1 MIDNTILGYAIL
13 DYFSEKGMD
22 VLDTYI
28 PLFCKAIV
36 AENLEVVDRDS
47 MKRILSARY
56 GLNAITLGAIDS
68 ILKRMVAKDYL
79 KRDHYELCINKAKAI
94 DYVNENPEADVEK
107 DFYYLVQK
115 ISRYAKDVF
124 NENYSIE
131 DTSESLIVFLDK
143 HGSEFVFDKDN
154 VVNKLTRQKAKKQIG
169 YVIST
174 YILNAYEKNYDDIKI
189 LTKLAKGRILARVV
203 TLSEFDSYI
212 GKLDKVKVALDAP
225 VIFNLLGLNGD
236 SGYNLTLELLNILK
250 NNGAKFIIFSNN
262 YCEITN
268 TLNNAIWRLRTHQW
282 EYDKSSRVLKYA
294 IRNRLNDYYIQTKL
308 SQVDSLLDSWKIE
321 IIDAPSYPEKYQEI
335 DLDRLTS
342 IISRKYSN
350 NGEVE
355 LDENQKARIATDVDS
370 ISYIFRLRGNNPA
383 TNLKQCKAILVTNN
397 VAISYASNDGKLSS
411 IRHNIP
417 ACVTDVFLSTILW
430 TAYPGNNTD
439 LNDKILLCEC
449 ASNMLLDDEIIKSY
463 YKKVNKLNKQQRI
476 TKEQVLL
483 LTSTNIAMELLERHT
498 LNDPE
503 RFTDETPEEILR
515 EIEEVQ
521 NKKIDNANKNL
532 EKLAH
537 RIAVG
542 LYWILWFF
550 ITLIFAFKF
559 IDYSDC
565 GAIVNWILSAL
576 QLITGLWGALSWGGF
591 IWSKVNIIEFIENK
605 IYRNISKRLFVD
617 E

>member
-36 AENLEVVDRDS
+36 AENLEVVNRDS
-47 MKRILSARY
+47 MKKILAARY

-68 ILKRMVAKDYL
+68 ILKRMVAKEYL
-79 KRDHYELCINKAKAI
+79 KRDHHELCINKAKVI
-94 DYVNENPEADVEK
+94 DFVNENPEAEVEK
-107 DFYYLVQK
+107 DFNYLVQK
-115 ISRYAKDVF
+115 LSQYAKDVF

-131 DTSESLIVFLDK
+131 DISESLIVFLDK
-143 HGSEFVFDKDN
+143 HGSEFVFDKYN

-169 YVIST
+169 YVISN

-212 GKLDKVKVALDAP
+212 GKLDKVKVVLDAP

-268 TLNNAIWRLRTHQW
+268 TLNNAIWRLRSHQW

-294 IRNRLNDYYIQTKL
+294 IRNRLKDYQIQTKL

-335 DLDRLTS
+335 DLDRLTN

-350 NGEVE
+350 NGAVE

-397 VAISYASNDGKLSS
+397 VAISYASNDGKLST

-417 ACVTDVFLSTILW
+417 PCVTDVFLSTILW

-476 TKEQVLL
+476 TKEQVLI
-483 LTSTNIAMELLERHT
+483 LTSTNIAMDLLERHT

-521 NKKIDNANKNL
+521 NKKINNANKNL

-550 ITLIFAFKF
+550 ITLIFALKF

-565 GAIVNWILSAL
+565 GAIVNWILGAL